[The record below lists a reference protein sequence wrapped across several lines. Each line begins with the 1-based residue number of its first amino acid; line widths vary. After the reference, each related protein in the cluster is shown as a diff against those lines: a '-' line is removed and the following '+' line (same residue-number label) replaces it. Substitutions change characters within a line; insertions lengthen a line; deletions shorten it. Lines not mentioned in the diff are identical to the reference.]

1 MKLSPEN
8 IKKQE
13 FKNSF
18 RGFDRE
24 EVQAFL
30 EKLADDIDEQQ
41 KENEELKIKLEEV
54 NKELSEFKKIEK
66 NIEKTLAKAEESSSR
81 SIEAAKK
88 KTNMLIQEAELKA
101 QQILEKARENAN
113 EVRNSLVQLREERTL
128 IVSKL
133 KAIINS
139 QAHLLEIKVE
149 DDVREKESARVV
161 EKVSKVDINPDDI
174 ADKL

>member
-18 RGFDRE
+18 RGFDKE

-30 EKLADDIDEQQ
+30 EKLADDVDELQ
-41 KENEELKIKLEEV
+41 KENEELKVKFEEV
-54 NKELSEFKKIEK
+54 NKQLSGFKKLEK
-66 NIEKTLAKAEESSSR
+66 NIQDTLAKAQESSSR
-81 SIEAAKK
+81 TVESARK
-88 KTNMLIQEAELKA
+88 KTNLIIQEAELKA
-101 QQILEKARENAN
+101 QQILKKARENAN
-113 EVRNSLVQLREERTL
+113 DVRNSLVQLREERNL

-139 QAHLLEIKVE
+139 QAQLLEIKVE
-149 DDVREKESARVV
+149 NDVREKESADAV
-161 EKVSKVDINPDDI
+161 EKTSKVNVNPDDI

>member
-54 NKELSEFKKIEK
+54 NKELSEFKRLEK
-66 NIEKTLAKAEESSSR
+66 NIQNTLAKAEESSSR
-81 SIEAAKK
+81 SIEGAKK
-88 KTNMLIQEAELKA
+88 KTRLIIEEAELKA

-113 EVRNSLVQLREERTL
+113 AVRNSLVQLREERIL

-149 DDVREKESARVV
+149 DDVREKESAEVV

>member
-30 EKLADDIDEQQ
+30 EKLAGDIEEQQ
-41 KENEELKIKLEEV
+41 KENEELKIALEEI
-54 NKELSEFKKIEK
+54 NKELSEYKKLEK
-66 NIEKTLAKAEESSSR
+66 NIQKTLAKAEESSSR

-88 KTNMLIQEAELKA
+88 KTNLIIQEAELKA

-113 EVRNSLVQLREERTL
+113 DVRNSLVQLREERTL
-128 IVSKL
+128 IVAKL
-133 KAIINS
+133 RAIINS

-149 DDVREKESARVV
+149 ENVQEKGTDKTV
-161 EKVSKVDINPDDI
+161 EKISKVDIDADDI